1 MLSQEGASW
10 TRTHQPDVKF
20 KGILEFVSYQLVASY
35 TILSESP
42 TSTIQLIKDG
52 KLCTRLVDRNI
63 RVLHAKNYENQFKLL
78 LVIEENLAHIFWDT
92 LSLYD
97 KSIVKAKKCEIRLL
111 TKHETIL
118 CPVIQ
123 ICSALCIG

>member
-1 MLSQEGASW
+1 MHHGLK
-10 TRTHQPDVKF
+10 THQPDVKF

-35 TILSESP
+35 TIFSEHNK
-42 TSTIQLIKDG
+42 IKDG

-63 RVLHAKNYENQFKLL
+63 RVLHAENYENQFKLL